1 MNAFA
6 PPFGE
11 ILEEGPW
18 LRGDADAA
26 ASAVAEPFR
35 RAMRRLAAGTSAVT
49 VRRGD
54 DIVGL
59 TATSVTSLSLE
70 PPSLLVSIR
79 KQSPVLQAM
88 AAARAFTVHLLG
100 EDQSHEA
107 NVFAGRLGS
116 APRAS
121 LVGWSHHD
129 DGTPRLERA
138 IVHVDCTVAKLI
150 PVFSHMLVVGTATAV
165 EFDNDRR
172 PLVYFDGAFYGLKI
186 G

>member
-1 MNAFA
+1 MPSEVKPEA
-6 PPFGE
+6 
-11 ILEEGPW
+11 
-18 LRGDADAA
+18 LRATM
-26 ASAVAEPFR
+26 SRFP
-35 RAMRRLAAGTSAVT
+35 TAVT
-49 VRRGD
+49 VVSAIGPA
-54 DIVGL
+54 GPAGA
-59 TATSVTSLSLE
+59 TANAVASLSLE
-70 PPSLLVSIR
+70 PPSLLISIR
-79 KQSPVLQAM
+79 KQSPVLQAI

-121 LVGWSHHD
+121 LVGWRHHD

-165 EFDNDRR
+165 ELDNDRR